1 MTIHPA
7 LSRCRRAG
15 PRLASCL
22 ALSLIAAPSAALAQ
36 RLSEVDALVAPHV
49 GVDTPGLAVLVVEHG
64 EVRHM
69 VGYGVADVESQEP
82 VTPDTL
88 FDLAS
93 VSKQMTALA
102 AALLVED
109 GTLDP
114 TAPVADVL
122 PMLPALPEGAS
133 RPILLEDLV
142 RHTSGLPDYLGDAP
156 GLGFDA
162 STDQSRVLG
171 WVAAMPLDAEPGSV
185 FSYSNTGYLVLGA
198 LLAAAE
204 GAESLD
210 AVLHARLFAPLG
222 MTSSASGYPVDAAL
236 RASGYAGAGGAFE
249 ASEWDTAVEGD
260 GSIWTS
266 VADLARYEVALADGF
281 APAEVLFSE
290 GAFDDG
296 ERIIDE
302 SGAGYGWGWSLYTD
316 DFDRTVAAHGGSWY
330 GTATYYYRGLDSGV
344 SVVVLANGEDLDAE
358 SLAWAIARAV
368 EE

>member
-1 MTIHPA
+1 MTIPHLPA
-7 LSRCRRAG
+7 RRARAG
-15 PRLASCL
+15 ARIASCL
-22 ALSLIAAPSAALAQ
+22 AAALLAAPSAALAQ
-36 RLSEVDALVAPHV
+36 RLADVDALVAPHV
-49 GVDTPGLAVLVVEHG
+49 GSDTPGLAVLVAEDGV
-64 EVRHM
+64 VRHLA
-69 VGYGVADVESQEP
+69 GYGVADIESQEP

-122 PMLPALPEGAS
+122 TMLPALPEGAS
-133 RPILLEDLV
+133 RAILLEDLV

-156 GLGFDA
+156 GLGFDE
-162 STDQSRVLG
+162 TTTNGDVLA
-171 WVAAMPLDAEPGSV
+171 WVAGMPLDAEPGTV
-185 FSYSNTGYLVLGA
+185 FAYSNTGYLVLGA
-198 LLAAAE
+198 LVAAAD
-204 GAESLD
+204 GVESLD
-210 AVLHARLFAPLG
+210 AVLHARVFEPLG
-222 MTSSASGYPVDAAL
+222 MTSSASGYPRDEAR
-236 RASGYAGAGGAFE
+236 RASGHAGTDGAFE
-249 ASEWDTAVEGD
+249 ASGWDTSVEGD

-266 VADLARYEVALADGF
+266 LADLARYEAALAEGF
-281 APAEVLFSE
+281 APGELLVSQ

-296 ERIIDE
+296 ERIADE

-330 GTATYYYRGLDSGV
+330 GTAAYYYRGLDTGV

-358 SLAWAIARAV
+358 SLAWEIARAL